1 MRERLYGHTEKVRGW
16 GRFIDGQQAMHTAM
30 DVDGALVDSSAFRAS
45 LQRVKQA
52 ADAEPA
58 S

>member
-1 MRERLYGHTEKVRGW
+1 
-16 GRFIDGQQAMHTAM
+16 MHTAM